1 MLVEFSL
8 GQHFVLSAL
17 VWHLPST
24 VRRHRLVTPGT
35 PLARHRQPVRR
46 KWRRTALVPVRRE
59 FLNQN
64 GVHILVRQ
72 MR

>member
-17 VWHLPST
+17 AWHLPSAP
-24 VRRHRLVTPGT
+24 RRDRLVTPGT
-35 PLARHRQPVRR
+35 PLTRHRQLVRR
-46 KWRRTALVPVRRE
+46 KGRRTALVPVRRE

-64 GVHILVRQ
+64 GVHILVH
-72 MR
+72 